1 MSALSALSALQRSGK
16 IQQTKNTTWMEIA
29 PLLKRTSSMMER
41 EKADKDKKSLAY
53 DYPVVTKVGCAAT
66 RFLTPSPQ

>member
-1 MSALSALSALQRSGK
+1 
-16 IQQTKNTTWMEIA
+16 MEIA